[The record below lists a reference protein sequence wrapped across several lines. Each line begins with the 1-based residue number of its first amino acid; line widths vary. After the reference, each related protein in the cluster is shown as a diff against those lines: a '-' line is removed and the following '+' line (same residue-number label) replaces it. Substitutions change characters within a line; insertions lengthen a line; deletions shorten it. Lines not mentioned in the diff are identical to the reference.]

1 MSLGIREGQI
11 VKVWS
16 WEDKGKYAVVRMSS
30 SRKDKITGE
39 YKSSNWAFVRF
50 VGEAYNKIKNGELN
64 EGDLIELHGCTISLE
79 SYVDNN
85 IKKYPKSPSIVVFNW
100 VPCESKTHV
109 NNNAIDTEDMDDENI
124 PF

>member
-39 YKSSNWAFVRF
+39 YKSSNWVFVRF

-79 SYVDNN
+79 SYVDNK
-85 IKKYPKSPSIVVFNW
+85 IKKYPKFPSIVVFNW
-100 VPCESKTHV
+100 VPCESKAPV
-109 NNNAIDTEDMDDENI
+109 NNNATDTEDMDDENI